1 MLEISY
7 KRILMMA
14 IPLMASSFIQSIVMI
29 TDSAFL
35 SRYSTVAFDAAGNA
49 GLLYITL
56 FVLLMGMSDG
66 AQILMARRI
75 GENRSLRLPQLF
87 GSALF
92 MNFCSAIVLFILA
105 QLFVPPLIES
115 IVYNRDIAA
124 GEIEF
129 VRYRSIGLFFSVG
142 VLAINAYFLSIGK
155 TMTVLFASAVIAFS
169 NILLDYLFIFGWKF
183 IPEMGLKGAA
193 LASTCADAC
202 GMFFLLYAFLRS
214 KDQRAH
220 RIVKHLRVR
229 KETILQLLKLSS
241 PIMLQGLV
249 ALSTWTTFFIWIEQM
264 GTHELTISQVIRS
277 LYFLTFVPIWG
288 FAGTTKTYVSQY
300 VGKQDF
306 EGVKQV
312 QRKIQ
317 VLTVIALVLFT
328 HGLVLYPD
336 ALVSLVNPDVEILAE
351 SSEILS
357 FVFGSILIFGLS
369 SVYFQSISGSGNT
382 RVSFIIELVSVF
394 VYLLSAFLFIKV
406 YELDLFWVWI
416 VEYIYFF
423 TMGAMSFVYLKKF
436 NWQTKKI

>member
-1 MLEISY
+1 
-7 KRILMMA
+7 
-14 IPLMASSFIQSIVMI
+14 
-29 TDSAFL
+29 
-35 SRYSTVAFDAAGNA
+35 
-49 GLLYITL
+49 
-56 FVLLMGMSDG
+56 
-66 AQILMARRI
+66 
-75 GENRSLRLPQLF
+75 
-87 GSALF
+87 
-92 MNFCSAIVLFILA
+92 
-105 QLFVPPLIES
+105 
-115 IVYNRDIAA
+115 
-124 GEIEF
+124 
-129 VRYRSIGLFFSVG
+129 
-142 VLAINAYFLSIGK
+142 
-155 TMTVLFASAVIAFS
+155 
-169 NILLDYLFIFGWKF
+169 
-183 IPEMGLKGAA
+183 
-193 LASTCADAC
+193 
-202 GMFFLLYAFLRS
+202 
-214 KDQRAH
+214 
-220 RIVKHLRVR
+220 
-229 KETILQLLKLSS
+229 
-241 PIMLQGLV
+241 MLQGLV

-336 ALVSLVNPDVEILAE
+336 ALVSLVNPDAEILAE